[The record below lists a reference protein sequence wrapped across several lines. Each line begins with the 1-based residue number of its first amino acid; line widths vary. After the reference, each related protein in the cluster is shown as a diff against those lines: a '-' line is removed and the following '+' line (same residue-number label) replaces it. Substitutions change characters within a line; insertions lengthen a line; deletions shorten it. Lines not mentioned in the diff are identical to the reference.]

1 LGRGL
6 GRTLLGDLI
15 DHCEKAGLREIIAVI
30 ADQGAEAS
38 LALHTGFGFVETG
51 RMGKVGYK
59 FDRWLGII
67 MMQKSLG

>member
-1 LGRGL
+1 M
-6 GRTLLGDLI
+6 
-15 DHCEKAGLREIIAVI
+15 IAVI

-38 LALHTGFGFVETG
+38 LALHTRFGFKETG

-67 MMQKSLG
+67 MMQKSLN